1 MEQFHNFDTPYIYKC
16 KQISL
21 LQIIQETF
29 FPQHKKFYSFWLNL
43 KRFLCETEALYW
55 NGRWLDA
62 S

>member
-43 KRFLCETEALYW
+43 KRFLCETEALY
-55 NGRWLDA
+55 
-62 S
+62 